1 MKGSRTVGGAGKGKR
16 KDVSRFLNSADPS
29 RSLEQAID
37 HAERKRRRSDF
48 SASDSVALM
57 TPLTT
62 PTPTQ
67 TLSVVKTS
75 SLNSTS

>member
-1 MKGSRTVGGAGKGKR
+1 MKGLRKVGGAGKGKR
-16 KDVSRFLNSADPS
+16 KDVPRFLNSADPS
-29 RSLEQAID
+29 RSLEQ
-37 HAERKRRRSDF
+37 ERKRRRSDF

-57 TPLTT
+57 TPLTAPLTT

-67 TLSVVKTS
+67 TLSLVKTS